1 MRNKIKLCIDEFVAM
16 EERMAA
22 KLNKL
27 DNGSSAPSA
36 PGLDLDEET
45 PSAPSL
51 DTEDDPSSS
60 APSAPAMI
68 QAFHTPECVV
78 CLEKKVTSLVANKF
92 HVQQS
97 QAQIVI
103 YLTFT

>member
-51 DTEDDPSSS
+51 DTGDDSSPS

-78 CLEKKVTSLVANKF
+78 CLEQKVTVF
-92 HVQQS
+92 
-97 QAQIVI
+97 
-103 YLTFT
+103 

>member
-1 MRNKIKLCIDEFVAM
+1 
-16 EERMAA
+16 MAA

-51 DTEDDPSSS
+51 DTEDDPSPS

-78 CLEKKVTSLVANKF
+78 CLEQKVSFKFIFDELVQCQEDNDVWQLIMTLSSPSSLCRM
-92 HVQQS
+92 
-97 QAQIVI
+97 IRG
-103 YLTFT
+103 

>member
-1 MRNKIKLCIDEFVAM
+1 
-16 EERMAA
+16 MAE

-27 DNGSSAPSA
+27 DNGSSVPSA

-51 DTEDDPSSS
+51 DPEDDPS
-60 APSAPAMI
+60 PSAPAMI

-78 CLEKKVTSLVANKF
+78 CLEQKV
-92 HVQQS
+92 
-97 QAQIVI
+97 
-103 YLTFT
+103 

>member
-1 MRNKIKLCIDEFVAM
+1 M

-51 DTEDDPSSS
+51 DTEDDPSPS

-78 CLEKKVTSLVANKF
+78 CLEQKVTVLFANLF
-92 HVQQS
+92 LMS
-97 QAQIVI
+97 WSSARRIM
-103 YLTFT
+103 TFGS